1 MSHAGR
7 DSDLPLTFRE
17 SLLRRLTATLR
28 AGECCSLVAG
38 SGFGKTNLIRFLLR
52 PDVQAAYWGDRPVW
66 VILIDS
72 NALAVGDGGG
82 EFALLE
88 LLAHRLVREAEDRA
102 LAGPLLAELDR
113 LHSALIEQ
121 RSTLLALRHLE
132 RMVARVIAATDAQLA
147 VIFDEFDPVWQ
158 RLDARLFL
166 NLRYLRDEFK
176 YRLVYLALTRESLQR
191 SRRRARGD
199 AAEVEAFWELFD
211 PHRFGLGPYSP
222 ADAQAMIEGIARR
235 RGVPVNPECAELAL
249 NASGGHPALLR
260 AIYWTLERGYDPRAA
275 GGLAGAPAVAAECA
289 KLWESLLPEEQRA
302 VRRLALRGATVAED
316 AAAVAELRLKEIL
329 AGEPPALFA
338 PVFAASL
345 RELGEGEGEGVVV
358 DALAR
363 TVWVEGRRVEQSLT
377 PLEFELLAYLAAHA
391 GQVCKREAI
400 LEALYPDGSLDAND
414 ERIDTLLR
422 RLRDALGEDGRSPRH
437 LITHRGVGVRLA
449 RGRIER

>member
-7 DSDLPLTFRE
+7 DPELPPTFRE
-17 SLLRRLTATLR
+17 PLLRRLTATLK

-38 SGFGKTNLIRFLLR
+38 SGFGKTNLIRYLLR

-66 VILIDS
+66 AILIDS
-72 NALAVGDGGG
+72 NALAAGEGDG

-88 LLAHRLVREAEDRA
+88 LLVHRLVREAERRSTA
-102 LAGPLLAELDR
+102 APLLAELER
-113 LHSALIEQ
+113 LHGELVTQ
-121 RSTLLALRHLE
+121 RSTLLALRYLE
-132 RMVARVIAATDAQLA
+132 RGIARVLAEADAQLV

-222 ADAQAMIEGIARR
+222 ADARAMLESIARR
-235 RGVPVNPECAELAL
+235 RGLPVNADCAVLAF

-275 GGLAGAPAVAAECA
+275 GGLGAAPAVAAECA
-289 KLWESLLPEEQRA
+289 KLWECLQPEEQRA
-302 VRRLALRGATVAED
+302 VRRLALRGAIAAED
-316 AAAVAELRLKEIL
+316 AAAVAELQLKEIL

-338 PVFAASL
+338 PVFAAYL

-358 DALAR
+358 DMLGR
-363 TVWVEGRRVEQSLT
+363 TVWVDGRRMTQSLT
-377 PLEFELLAYLAAHA
+377 PLEFELLAHLAAHA

-400 LEALYPDGSLDAND
+400 LEALYPEGSLDAND

-422 RLRDALGEDGRSPRH
+422 RLRDALGEDGRNPRH